1 VQEYSFGTQAQI
13 MSALMAL
20 HNFIIIHD
28 PSEMSLNEV
37 EPELNL
43 NDTRSS
49 YQAAVSHQEQIRA
62 MAHRDHIALAM

>member
-1 VQEYSFGTQAQI
+1 VQEYSFGIQAQI

-20 HNFIIIHD
+20 HNFIIVHD

-37 EPELNL
+37 KPELNL